1 VTIRVAIGILLI
13 ALGHPSLCLGHGVET
28 ETFAVGTGVKARYS
42 DESPM
47 AYCDVAIFAPDD
59 AEQEYQTGITDRNG
73 CFAFVPDT
81 SGVWRV
87 IVDDGMGHQVTA
99 EVAVD
104 SLQATGTDDHHHSGD
119 RTSSAIVGVSLI
131 FGLFGIWALLRG
143 SRRAADENSSK

>member
-1 VTIRVAIGILLI
+1 VTVRAAIGVMLI
-13 ALGHPSLCLGHGVET
+13 AFGHPSLCLGHGVET

-87 IVDDGMGHQVTA
+87 TVDDGMGHLATV

-104 SLQATGTDDHHHSGD
+104 SLQATGTGGHHADD
-119 RTSSAIVGVSLI
+119 RVSSALVGVSLI

-143 SRRAADENSSK
+143 SRRAADECSCQ